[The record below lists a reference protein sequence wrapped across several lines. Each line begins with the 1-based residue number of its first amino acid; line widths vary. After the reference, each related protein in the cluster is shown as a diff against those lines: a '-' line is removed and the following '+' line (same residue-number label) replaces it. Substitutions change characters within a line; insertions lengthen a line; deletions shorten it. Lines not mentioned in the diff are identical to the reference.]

1 MIKNLFK
8 DVQSNSSNQIM
19 SFEEFLHDLEKRPK
33 LHLRNS
39 AMYLKEVFDH
49 YGKDKN
55 GYFNIFLEKDD
66 ELNNVYGNKKI
77 QRLIYNSINNFIEQ
91 GFNNKFLLLAG
102 PNGSAK
108 TSLIK
113 KIMKSC
119 ENYSLTEEGSLYTFS
134 WIFPVSKN
142 TLLSGSKPLGL
153 DPNKNKSEIVNSYA
167 YLKESDI
174 AAVMPSELKDNPVLL
189 LPKDIRQNLI
199 NEVLKE
205 SPELLKNIKKT
216 YLYKGDLSR
225 RNKDLFE
232 ALLNDYNGDYEE
244 VLKHIRVEKYNI
256 SKRYSKSAVT
266 IEPQMHVDARVQQI
280 TIDKRIQN
288 LPPSIQS
295 LNLFQTTGELI
306 SANRGILEYSDLLKR
321 PLDTFKYLLMTIET
335 KNINMQGILTELDIL
350 FMGSSNEIHYDAF
363 KQHPDYKSFKA
374 RFKVIHVPYLSNY
387 KDEEKIYKDHLLEV
401 KNYDKF
407 EPHSL
412 TAFAMW
418 NVMTRL
424 HEPNRRNTDSY
435 TKEVVNILMKINAL
449 DKALLYAGD
458 FSELSDKFNED
469 EIKELRNITQMVK
482 REWADDQIYE
492 GRFGMSPRESK
503 EVLFDLIHNNQVISY
518 IEVLNHVEKLKKE
531 QIYGDNEAR
540 IVDEIEKGQTNNSF
554 KDNKSRVQLIREY
567 FDRKFD
573 NELRD
578 SLGLVDNLAYES
590 YIRRY
595 INIVNAYIKGEKI
608 LNKITQ
614 KYELPD
620 ESFMEEFETR
630 MGISKREAETYRTD
644 LLNKVGAYSLDNP
657 NKRIVYSEVFKE
669 SIYKKLKE
677 NFIESQKDQIKEL
690 VRSLEYYSLD
700 SKANSLEKNKTEFVE
715 NVLNNLNKKY
725 GYSKEV
731 SLYLIRENYSG

>member
-8 DVQSNSSNQIM
+8 DVQNNSSDQIM
-19 SFEEFLHDLEKRPK
+19 SFEEFLQDLEKRPK
-33 LHLRNS
+33 LHLKNS
-39 AMYLKEVFDH
+39 AIYLKEVFDH

-108 TSLIK
+108 TTLIK
-113 KIMKSC
+113 KIMKAC

-167 YLKESDI
+167 YLKEADI

-199 NEVLKE
+199 NKVLKE
-205 SPELLKNIKKT
+205 HPELLKNIKKT

-232 ALLNDYNGDYEE
+232 ALLKDYNGDYEE

-280 TIDKRIQN
+280 TMDRRIQN

-424 HEPNRRNTDSY
+424 HEPNRRNTDAY

-595 INIVNAYIKGEKI
+595 INIVNAYIKGEKV

-630 MGISKREAETYRTD
+630 MGVPKREAETYRTD

-690 VRSLEYYSLD
+690 VSSLEYYSLD
-700 SKANSLEKNKTEFVE
+700 SKTNSLEKEKTEFVE